1 MGRKPTRNTNLPAGM
16 RARHRGAKTYYFY
29 DLGGKP
35 RKELSLGT
43 DYVEAVR
50 KWSEL
55 EKSKTMPAPIVT
67 FDTAA
72 NGYVADVLPTK
83 SPRTRSDN
91 VKELDNL
98 REFFKGAPLD
108 EIEPTHIRAYFRW
121 RAEKARK
128 WYAEKGRTAPQDAG
142 HVRANREVALFSH
155 IFNYSRD
162 SGLTRAANPCAGVK
176 RNEEEG
182 RDVYVEDDV
191 FAAVYKEADQP
202 MRDAMDLA
210 YLTGQRPADT
220 LRFDER
226 HINGSNEL
234 EIQQGKTKKKLRT
247 AHRRSKGG
255 RWRGA
260 DQQQTEQEKDVACTH

>member
-83 SPRTRSDN
+83 SPRTLSDN
-91 VKELDNL
+91 VK
-98 REFFKGAPLD
+98 
-108 EIEPTHIRAYFRW
+108 
-121 RAEKARK
+121 
-128 WYAEKGRTAPQDAG
+128 
-142 HVRANREVALFSH
+142 
-155 IFNYSRD
+155 
-162 SGLTRAANPCAGVK
+162 
-176 RNEEEG
+176 
-182 RDVYVEDDV
+182 
-191 FAAVYKEADQP
+191 
-202 MRDAMDLA
+202 
-210 YLTGQRPADT
+210 
-220 LRFDER
+220 
-226 HINGSNEL
+226 
-234 EIQQGKTKKKLRT
+234 
-247 AHRRSKGG
+247 
-255 RWRGA
+255 
-260 DQQQTEQEKDVACTH
+260 